1 MSLALIGY
9 VFGGTSSFI
18 VCFFM
23 RKYSASPFSV
33 CPYLQMLYKYGC
45 YILIIF
51 GHERVMNVEVL
62 VSVRRVN
69 THYKILFFHIT

>member
-23 RKYSASPFSV
+23 CKYSASPFSV
-33 CPYLQMLYKYGC
+33 CPYSQMLYKYEC

-51 GHERVMNVEVL
+51 RHERIMYTKVL
-62 VSVRRVN
+62 VIVWRVN
-69 THYKILFFHIT
+69 TCYKIFLFHIT

>member
-9 VFGGTSSFI
+9 VFGGSSSSSLI
-18 VCFFM
+18 FM

-33 CPYLQMLYKYGC
+33 CPYSQMLYKYEC

-51 GHERVMNVEVL
+51 RHEKIMNVEVL
-62 VSVRRVN
+62 IIWRVN
-69 THYKILFFHIT
+69 TCYKIFFFHIT

>member
-9 VFGGTSSFI
+9 VFGGSSLHSLI
-18 VCFFM
+18 FM

-33 CPYLQMLYKYGC
+33 CPYSQMLYKYEC

-51 GHERVMNVEVL
+51 RHEKIMNVEVL
-62 VSVRRVN
+62 IIWRVN
-69 THYKILFFHIT
+69 TCYKIFFFHIT

>member
-9 VFGGTSSFI
+9 VFGGSSSFI

-23 RKYSASPFSV
+23 CKYSASLFSV
-33 CPYLQMLYKYGC
+33 CPYSQMLYKYEC

-51 GHERVMNVEVL
+51 RHEKIMNVEVL
-62 VSVRRVN
+62 IIWRVN
-69 THYKILFFHIT
+69 TCYKIFFFHIT